1 VATLNLRLLVLEQS
15 SKSRSYPNGLGCWA
29 AVSGVGGLDALV
41 ERLDNG
47 TATDEDRAIIASI
60 RGGERWVRV
69 AKTELDRFYGE
80 SSDD

>member
-1 VATLNLRLLVLEQS
+1 M
-15 SKSRSYPNGLGCWA
+15 
-29 AVSGVGGLDALV
+29 GGLDALV

-69 AKTELDRFYGE
+69 AKSGLGRFYGE